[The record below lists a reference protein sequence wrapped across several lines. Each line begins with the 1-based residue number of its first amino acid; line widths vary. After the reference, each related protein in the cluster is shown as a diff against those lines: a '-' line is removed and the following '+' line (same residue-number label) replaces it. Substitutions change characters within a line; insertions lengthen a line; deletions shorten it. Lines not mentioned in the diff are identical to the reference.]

1 MAPKLQLQ
9 LPRGQQRLQQIPR
22 VRMSEE
28 AWGSDNEEPQ
38 GAQHLLHVQQPA
50 DLVAFLMHQLHA
62 ERSGA
67 ALPAPKTPAVLLHEQ
82 KLRERQQQADDADR
96 RPDLGPL
103 RLQDLCLSESLTH
116 ICVTASIGLHCHAC
130 RAVH

>member
-38 GAQHLLHVQQPA
+38 GAQHNLHVTQPDA
-50 DLVAFLMHQLHA
+50 VAFLMHQLLHA
-62 ERSGA
+62 EKSGTT
-67 ALPAPKTPAVLLHEQ
+67 LPAPAKSPAVLLHEQ
-82 KLRERQQQADDADR
+82 KLRERQQQADDAER

-103 RLQDLCLSESLTH
+103 RLQDLCLSESLPH
-116 ICVTASIGLHCHAC
+116 IYAAASLACTAMPA
-130 RAVH
+130 